1 MHGRTLGSV
10 DRVRFGRALGY
21 GTRHAAKTLA
31 AAVDA
36 ATAPSTPASTS
47 VSTPMEQLHATQA
60 ASPPAAQPAPVL
72 PRNPQS
78 VHSAPSGSV
87 GVKSAGLQQGANSLH
102 RSFWQPL
109 AVFTGA
115 LWLRVTG
122 VFFALLALT
131 LGGGTWRAR
140 EALRPGVQSSGVS
153 HFWLFAFFT
162 LLFGYFAISSFVRA
176 TLKERRSTAPGVAG
190 EANKGS
196 AR

>member
-1 MHGRTLGSV
+1 MHGRTLETV

-31 AAVDA
+31 AAMDA
-36 ATAPSTPASTS
+36 ATASSSTPVNQPPSAQAPSAQPSASA
-47 VSTPMEQLHATQA
+47 PAQA
-60 ASPPAAQPAPVL
+60 APL
-72 PRNPQS
+72 PRQS
-78 VHSAPSGSV
+78 RQAVE
-87 GVKSAGLQQGANSLH
+87 SAGSRRTESVRVRQGAQHLR

-122 VFFALLALT
+122 VFFALLAIT
-131 LGGGTWRAR
+131 MGGGTWRAR
-140 EALRPGVQSSGVS
+140 GALKPGAGSSGAS
-153 HFWLFAFFT
+153 HFWLFVSFT

-176 TLKERRSTAPGVAG
+176 NLKERRGAAG
-190 EANKGS
+190 YLSAAGNKDS